1 MTTGGPTAAAHIL
14 SGTPPAAS
22 LLDRLSARAA
32 RVERVAGGVL
42 GGLVFLLI
50 LLNVTT
56 RFAGMALIWVDEAAV
71 YAMVWM
77 IFACASLSV
86 RERGAVAM
94 TLMTDAMPPRGRL
107 LCRLLADVAMLLF
120 AGALVAMC
128 WWWFDPLGLA
138 GADWNLAAYGEAS
151 LNFTYVEPAIS
162 LGIRKF
168 WFWLVMPLFAT
179 SLTIHC
185 LRNLTLSLRA
195 VAGGGAAEES

>member
-1 MTTGGPTAAAHIL
+1 MATSGPTAVAQAL
-14 SGTPPAAS
+14 GGKPRAPSV
-22 LLDRLSARAA
+22 LDRVSAGAA
-32 RVERVAGGVL
+32 RIERVAGGILAGVI
-42 GGLVFLLI
+42 FLLI

-77 IFACASLSV
+77 IFACASLSI
-86 RERGAVAM
+86 RERSAVAM
-94 TLMTDAMPPRGRL
+94 TLMTDAMPPRARR
-107 LCRLLADVAMLLF
+107 LCRLLVDLALLLF

-138 GADWNLAAYGEAS
+138 AAGWNLAAYGEAS

-168 WFWLVMPLFAT
+168 WFWLVMPLFAA

-185 LRNLTLSLRA
+185 LRNLMLSLRA
-195 VAGGGAAEES
+195 VAGGDAAEES